1 MSAADAA
8 RIALRAILA
17 NRLRSTLTA
26 LGMIIGV
33 SSVIVLIAVG
43 QGTQEGVASE
53 IRGLGSDLMFVQP
66 ATDGNQQGAA
76 GQATSLVLG
85 DAEAVVEANIP
96 GVLGVAPQISINAQ
110 AIGGVA
116 NQAVT
121 VIGTTSDYPFVRQA
135 SLAQGS
141 FITLQD
147 VEDGSLS
154 IVLGATVAATLFP
167 DGGAIGDDVSVSL
180 GGGRIVLEFDVV
192 GIMEERGGAT
202 DDDTF
207 VFIPVNALQQR
218 LGALLRNAA
227 GDVNVSQINVRL
239 DSDADKEGVE
249 ALITDVIGFRHGD
262 VDFTVTT
269 QIDLLDAAT
278 SVSTTMSILL
288 GSIAGISLLVGA
300 IGVMNIMLVSVTER
314 TREIGIR
321 RAVGARGRDIVTQF
335 VTEAL
340 VLTVGGGLLGIAVGV
355 GLSLGID
362 DRTIAGQEITTLIQP
377 WSVIVAFVV
386 AAGIGLISGS
396 YPAYRATAVDPIA
409 ALRNE

>member
-1 MSAADAA
+1 MSPLDAS
-8 RIALRAILA
+8 RIAFRAILA
-17 NRLRSTLTA
+17 NRLRSTLTV

-53 IRGLGSDLMFVQP
+53 IRGLGSDLLFVQP
-66 ATDGNQQGAA
+66 GTDGNQQGAA

-85 DAEAVVEANIP
+85 DAEALVQANLP
-96 GVLGVAPQISINAQ
+96 GVLGVAPQISINGQ

-121 VIGTTSDYPFVRQA
+121 VIGTTSAYPFVRQA

-141 FITLQD
+141 FITPQD
-147 VEDGSLS
+147 VEDGELS

-167 DGGAIGDDVSVSL
+167 DAGAIGDDVNISL
-180 GGGRIVLEFDVV
+180 GGGRIVLEFEVV
-192 GIMEERGGAT
+192 GIMAERGGAT

-218 LGALLRNAA
+218 LGAFLRNAA

-239 DSDADKEGVE
+239 DPDADKAGLA
-249 ALITDVIGFRHGD
+249 ALITDVIGFRHET
-262 VDFTVTT
+262 VDFRVTT
-269 QIDLLDAAT
+269 QNDLLDAAT

-340 VLTVGGGLLGIAVGV
+340 VLTVGGGLLGIAIGV
-355 GLSLGID
+355 GLSLAID
-362 DRTIAGQEITTLIQP
+362 GRTIAGQEITTLIQP

-386 AAGIGLISGS
+386 ATAIGLISGS

>member
-66 ATDGNQQGAA
+66 GTDGNQQGAA

-85 DAEAVVEANIP
+85 DAEAVAEANIP

-167 DGGAIGDDVSVSL
+167 DGGAIGDNVSVSL

-192 GIMEERGGAT
+192 GT
-202 DDDTF
+202 PLDQP
-207 VFIPVNALQQR
+207 FIQFKQEVDAYIEHVSGELSEANQR
-218 LGALLRNAA
+218 AA
-227 GDVNVSQINVRL
+227 WAG
-239 DSDADKEGVE
+239 
-249 ALITDVIGFRHGD
+249 
-262 VDFTVTT
+262 
-269 QIDLLDAAT
+269 
-278 SVSTTMSILL
+278 LL
-288 GSIAGISLLVGA
+288 GGLASL
-300 IGVMNIMLVSVTER
+300 
-314 TREIGIR
+314 
-321 RAVGARGRDIVTQF
+321 
-335 VTEAL
+335 
-340 VLTVGGGLLGIAVGV
+340 GGLLLTWSIPGAAVA
-355 GLSLGID
+355 
-362 DRTIAGQEITTLIQP
+362 RPT
-377 WSVIVAFVV
+377 
-386 AAGIGLISGS
+386 
-396 YPAYRATAVDPIA
+396 
-409 ALRNE
+409 

>member
-8 RIALRAILA
+8 RIAFRAILA

-66 ATDGNQQGAA
+66 GTDGNQQGAA

-227 GDVNVSQINVRL
+227 GDVNVSQINIRL
-239 DSDADKEGVE
+239 DSDADKEGVA

-262 VDFTVTT
+262 DDFIVTT
-269 QIDLLDAAT
+269 QNDLLDAAT